1 MEITQILLSGLGM
14 NIFRYVCTRGAC
26 RTTAQHDFAIFD
38 GYGYFSRM
46 VQTHRTPK
54 QSYNQ
59 IKLFTSIAMHL

>member
-14 NIFRYVCTRGAC
+14 NIFRYLGTRGAC
-26 RTTAQHDFAIFD
+26 GQSLIDFAIFD